1 MCLTCS
7 HSHTFAWFSDTF
19 FLLAGNIERENA
31 SEGLVYL
38 TYELL
43 ATATP
48 DAVASFLEYI
58 ESETKRVLDFSV
70 SQTSLEEVFL
80 NVTGGHE

>member
-1 MCLTCS
+1 M
-7 HSHTFAWFSDTF
+7 
-19 FLLAGNIERENA
+19 
-31 SEGLVYL
+31 YL